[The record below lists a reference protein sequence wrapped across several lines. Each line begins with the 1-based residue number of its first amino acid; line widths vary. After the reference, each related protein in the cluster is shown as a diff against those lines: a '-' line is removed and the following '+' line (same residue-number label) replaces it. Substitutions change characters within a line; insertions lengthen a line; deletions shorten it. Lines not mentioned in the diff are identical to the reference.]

1 MRWSRAARSFA
12 LPLVVAILG
21 TTLAGPLARP
31 ARAQAAAALS
41 PAQRAERMLRSIMPL
56 SPGAD
61 TTLRFTV
68 EQEMARL
75 KVPGASIAVVV
86 DGRIVLARGF
96 GVREVGKPE
105 RVDTGTVFLAGSISK
120 PIFATGALALVEA
133 GTLGLDRDINDHLT
147 SWDVPTSAFTERSKV
162 TLRRLLSHSAG
173 LTVWGFPGYH
183 VDSAVPTLPQI
194 LDGVPPA
201 NTPAV
206 RNDTQPAARWMYS
219 GGGYTIAQ
227 LASTDAAKE
236 TFPALMQRLVL
247 GPLRMSR
254 SSYENPIAAR
264 LVANAASAHERPDT
278 VVSGRWHVY
287 PEMAAAGLWT
297 TASDL
302 ARWGIGVTRWYR
314 GEPGGV
320 LSPAMA
326 REMVRPQV
334 GLPREG
340 RGAAPPNSWHGLGP
354 SLSGSGRDFAFA
366 HNGRDEGFI
375 ASVVFYPERE
385 IGLVVLTNGTNGQ
398 FLSALSLAF
407 RREFLR

>member
-1 MRWSRAARSFA
+1 MRRSHAPRSLA
-12 LPLVVAILG
+12 LLLAM
-21 TTLAGPLARP
+21 LAGPVARP
-31 ARAQAAAALS
+31 LSAQAPATLS
-41 PAQRAERMLRSIMPL
+41 PTERAERMLRSIMPVT
-56 SPGAD
+56 PGAD
-61 TTLRFTV
+61 TTLRHTV

-96 GVREVGKPE
+96 GVKEVGRPD

-120 PIFATGALALVEA
+120 PVFATGALALVER
-133 GTLGLDRDINDHLT
+133 GTLRLDGDINEHLT
-147 SWDVPTSAFTERSKV
+147 SWDVPASAFTERSKV

-194 LDGVPPA
+194 LDGAPPA

-219 GGGYTIAQ
+219 GGGYTVAQ
-227 LASTDAAKE
+227 LASTDATNEA
-236 TFPALMQRLVL
+236 FPALMQRLVL

-264 LVANAASAHERPDT
+264 LAGNAASAHERPDT

-302 ARWGIGVTRWYR
+302 ARWGIDVTRAYR
-314 GEPGGV
+314 GAQGGV

-334 GLPREG
+334 ALPREG

-385 IGLVVLTNGTNGQ
+385 IGLVVLTNGTSGA
-398 FLSALSLAF
+398 FLSAVSLAF